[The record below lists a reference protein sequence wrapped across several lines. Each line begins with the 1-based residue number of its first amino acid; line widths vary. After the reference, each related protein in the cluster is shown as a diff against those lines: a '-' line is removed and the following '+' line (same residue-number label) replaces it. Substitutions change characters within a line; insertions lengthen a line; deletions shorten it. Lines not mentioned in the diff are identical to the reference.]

1 MGAETMV
8 ENQKIMVVD
17 DDPNLTRSVTFI
29 LQKEGYQVDVATN
42 GEEAMAK
49 IRQSKPRLMFLDVM
63 MPKKNGYEVCNEIKG
78 NPELSDIYIIMLTAK
93 GQERDREKG
102 LEMGADEF
110 ISKPFSPKA
119 IVERTRELFR

>member
-1 MGAETMV
+1 MV
-8 ENQKIMVVD
+8 DNQKIMVVD

-49 IRQSKPRLMFLDVM
+49 IRQSKPSLIFLDVM
-63 MPKKNGYEVCNEIKG
+63 MPKKNGYEVCQEIKG
-78 NPELSDIYIIMLTAK
+78 DAELSDIYIIMLTAK
-93 GQERDREKG
+93 GQERDKEKG

-119 IVERTRELFR
+119 IVERTKEILR

>member
-1 MGAETMV
+1 MV
-8 ENQKIMVVD
+8 ENQKIIVVD

-63 MPKKNGYEVCNEIKG
+63 MPKKNGYEVCQDIKAD
-78 NPELSDIYIIMLTAK
+78 PELSDIYVIMLTAK

>member
-1 MGAETMV
+1 MV

-49 IRQSKPRLMFLDVM
+49 IRQSKPRMIFLDVM
-63 MPKKNGYEVCNEIKG
+63 MPKKNGYEVCQEIKG
-78 NPELSDIYIIMLTAK
+78 DAELSDIYIVMLTAK
-93 GQERDREKG
+93 GQERDKEKG

-119 IVERTRELFR
+119 IVERTKEILR

>member
-1 MGAETMV
+1 MV
-8 ENQKIMVVD
+8 ENQKILVVD

-42 GEEAMAK
+42 GEEALAK
-49 IRQSKPRLMFLDVM
+49 IRQSKPRLIFLDVM
-63 MPKKNGYEVCNEIKG
+63 MPKKNGYEVCLEIKG
-78 NPELSDIYIIMLTAK
+78 DPELSDIYVIMLTAK

-119 IVERTRELFR
+119 IVERTKELFS